1 MPRSLLVTNS
11 VMVTMHWLKV
21 TRIGRLDM
29 AGISRLVKRR
39 LDNLMMWKISRLV
52 MRKMSWLMIR
62 KLSCLMMRSM
72 RRLIFKRGS
81 TSLVGP
87 GIVGKPCGVDQILAA
102 AGEMVNIAP
111 LGSGMVHALAV
122 ALDMAARVYEGEA

>member
-1 MPRSLLVTNS
+1 MVMRKLSWLV
-11 VMVTMHWLKV
+11 
-21 TRIGRLDM
+21 I
-29 AGISRLVKRR
+29 RR
-39 LDNLMMWKISRLV
+39 LDNLMMRKQSRL
-52 MRKMSWLMIR
+52 MIRNLSWLMIR